1 MDEDEHEFEL
11 WCDSQRRG
19 VVAYLDRQRLAHGE
33 VGEWPAWDVYPH
45 AALWAVESLKR
56 PGFVGWWAISGDD
69 VPNDYVT
76 CGPQRHPREALREI
90 GNRWLAAATALL
102 DGRQPEGFT
111 LALPGA
117 LPQADLAP
125 LLSLR
130 GGMLLSFADDD
141 DMWREE
147 P

>member
-1 MDEDEHEFEL
+1 MDEDEQKFEL
-11 WCDSQRRG
+11 WCDHQRQG
-19 VVAYLDRQRLAHGE
+19 VVDYLGRQRLAHGE

-56 PGFVGWWAISGDD
+56 PGF
-69 VPNDYVT
+69 
-76 CGPQRHPREALREI
+76 
-90 GNRWLAAATALL
+90 
-102 DGRQPEGFT
+102 T
-111 LALPGA
+111 LAVSNA